1 MSAGKA
7 VNEQWKNV
15 TDADA
20 ARNAVATITTEYD
33 EASRVAEVDD
43 GGTVLGSSY
52 RAAGPPTTASYRSAG
67 VGPLPLVATLFKALN
82 VSTNGGKSSGRCLR
96 TRKIWVGSRT
106 P

>member
-1 MSAGKA
+1 MNA
-7 VNEQWKNV
+7 QWKNV

-20 ARNAVATITTEYD
+20 AQNAVATITTDYD

-43 GGTVLGSSY
+43 GSTVLESSY
-52 RAAGPPTTASYRSAG
+52 RAAGPPAAASYRSAG
-67 VGPLPLVATLFKALN
+67 VGPLPLVAMLLKALN
-82 VSTNGGKSSGRCLR
+82 ISTNGGKSSGRCWR